1 MTKSSWTP
9 GVEHPAFSSEQAEA
23 LASSLTA
30 GIIMG
35 ISTGVLNVSNE
46 WNKLLPDYMFTKA
59 EEFLVDF
66 WRDKP

>member
-1 MTKSSWTP
+1 
-9 GVEHPAFSSEQAEA
+9 
-23 LASSLTA
+23 
-30 GIIMG
+30 MG